1 MILCEN
7 EIDLTREVETNDGE
21 ELAKKEGLFFFE
33 LSAKTN
39 ENIKK
44 MFFLL

>member
-21 ELAKKEGLFFFE
+21 ELAKKEE
-33 LSAKTN
+33 LIFLNTAQGQMK
-39 ENIKK
+39 ILKK
-44 MFFLL
+44 CFFLL